1 MNFIFRHGSYPQ
13 DSSVQVHTNNS
24 NVKPLR
30 LQALGIRGTPPGDL
44 EVEEAGEKAKT
55 SKPRPA
61 VLQDNVL

>member
-1 MNFIFRHGSYPQ
+1 MDLIPRITQYRY
-13 DSSVQVHTNNS
+13 TLTTS

-44 EVEEAGEKAKT
+44 EVEEAGEKAKA